1 MLVRENQLGSS
12 PHAWAGV
19 MIAVPIKR
27 PREAAPDM
35 NKPADIKAAGTTAAE
50 VFLKRLKA
58 HGVDYFFAN
67 GGTDFAPIVEAF
79 AHGTVAGMAIPE
91 PLITP
96 HETAAVAMAHGYY
109 LATGRPQALMVHTN
123 VGLANAVM
131 GAINAA
137 ADHIPMLLCS
147 GRTPVSEIGH
157 LGHRTAP
164 INWGQDMHD
173 QAALVRESVKWD
185 FELRVPEQT
194 ADLVDR
200 AFGIAMSYPRGP
212 VYLALP
218 REALCAP
225 CPEPDDPAPTLA
237 PSRYGPHPKDLER
250 AAEMILAAKSPVII
264 AHRVGDDAGGFDAL
278 RDFAELVGA
287 PVCTW
292 WLSRNPISTESP
304 MCGGPN
310 PGDYLADADLVIVI
324 DHLVPWLPHRH
335 HLKDGAKVIQIGP
348 DPLHSRF
355 PVRGFRSDL
364 SIASDAE
371 TALRSLEAVLR
382 PELSKDKVEAR
393 YKAAAAKNAKLRADL
408 MAKAEQGGGTPMSNL
423 YVSKCLSDA
432 AGPDAV
438 VYSELGI
445 EPGVMNL
452 PKSDSYFNAAVSG
465 GLGWG
470 LPAALGT
477 QLADRDRIVCATV
490 GDGSYM
496 FANPVACH
504 QIAEAHELPVLTIV
518 FNNGRWNAV
527 RASALDIFPKGYAA
541 KANLMPVT
549 TLRPTP
555 DFCKIAEASRGWA
568 ERVENGADLPK
579 ALERALDVIR
589 TEKRQALLEVITA

>member
-1 MLVRENQLGSS
+1 
-12 PHAWAGV
+12 
-19 MIAVPIKR
+19 
-27 PREAAPDM
+27 M
-35 NKPADIKAAGTTAAE
+35 NKPADIKTPTTTAAD
-50 VFLKRLKA
+50 VFLRRLKA

-79 AHGTVAGMAIPE
+79 AQGQAEGTALPE

-96 HETAAVAMAHGYY
+96 HETAAVAMAHGYF
-109 LATGRPQALMVHTN
+109 LATGKPQALMVHTN

-137 ADHIPMLLCS
+137 ADHIPMLICS
-147 GRTPVSEIGH
+147 GRTPVSETGH

-200 AFGIAMSYPRGP
+200 ALGIAMSYPRGP

-225 CPEPDDPAPTLA
+225 CIEPEDSGPALA
-237 PSRYGPHPKDLER
+237 PSRFGPHPKDIET
-250 AAEMILAAKSPVII
+250 AAEMILAARNPVVI
-264 AHRVGDDAGGFDAL
+264 AHRVGDDAGGFHAL

-287 PVCTW
+287 PVCGW
-292 WLSRNPISTESP
+292 WPSRNAVSTDSP
-304 MCGGPN
+304 MHGSAN
-310 PGDYLADADLVIVI
+310 PADYVTDSDLVIVI

-335 HLKDGAKVIQIGP
+335 TLKDGARVIQIGP

-371 TALRSLEAVLR
+371 TALRALENALR
-382 PELSKDKVEAR
+382 PEVTKGKARDAVEAR
-393 YKAAAAKNAKLRADL
+393 FKAAAAKNAKLRFD
-408 MAKAEQGGGTPMSNL
+408 MMEKAEKGSGTPMSNL
-423 YVSKCLSDA
+423 WVSKCLSEA
-432 AGPDAV
+432 AGPDAIMF
-438 VYSELGI
+438 SELGVD
-445 EPGVMNL
+445 PGVMNL
-452 PKSDSYFNAAVSG
+452 PNPGTFYNAAVSG

-470 LPAALGT
+470 VPAALGA
-477 QLADRDRIVCATV
+477 QLANRDRIVCATV

-504 QIAEAHELPVLTIV
+504 QIAEAHNLPILTVV
-518 FNNGRWNAV
+518 FNNGIWNAV
-527 RASALDIFPKGYAA
+527 RSSALDIFPKGYAA

-549 TLRPTP
+549 SLRPTP
-555 DFCKIAEASRGWA
+555 DFCKIAEASRGYA
-568 ERVENGADLPK
+568 ERVDNGQDLP
-579 ALERALDVIR
+579 AAIQRALKVIR
-589 TEKRQALLEVITA
+589 EEKRQALLEVIVQA

>member
-1 MLVRENQLGSS
+1 
-12 PHAWAGV
+12 
-19 MIAVPIKR
+19 
-27 PREAAPDM
+27 M
-35 NKPADIKAAGTTAAE
+35 NKPADIKAAASTAAE

-67 GGTDFAPIVEAF
+67 GGTDFAPIVEGF
-79 AHGTVAGMAIPE
+79 AHGQTAGMNMPE

-137 ADHIPMLLCS
+137 SDHIPMLICS
-147 GRTPVSEIGH
+147 GRTPVSEVGR

-225 CPEPDDPAPTLA
+225 CAEPDDPAPTLA
-237 PSRYGPHPKDLER
+237 PSRYGPHPKDLEQ

-264 AHRVGDDAGGFDAL
+264 AHRVGDGAGGFDAL
-278 RDFAELVGA
+278 RDFAELIGA

-292 WLSRNPISTESP
+292 WLSRNVISSDSP
-304 MCGGPN
+304 MAGAAN

-371 TALRSLEAVLR
+371 TALRALEAALR
-382 PELSKDKVEAR
+382 PEVTKGAAKDKVAAR
-393 YKAAAAKNAKLRADL
+393 FKASAEKNAKLRADL
-408 MAKAEQGGGTPMSNL
+408 IARAEQGAGTPMSNGW
-423 YVSKCLSDA
+423 VSKCLSEA
-432 AGPDAV
+432 VGPDAV

-445 EPGVMNL
+445 DPGVMTL
-452 PKSDSYFNAAVSG
+452 TKPGTYFNASVAG

-504 QIAEAHELPVLTIV
+504 QIAEAHQLPVLIIV
-518 FNNGRWNAV
+518 FNNGIWNAV

-549 TLRPTP
+549 SLRPTP

-568 ERVENGADLPK
+568 ERVENGADFPA
-579 ALERALDVIR
+579 ALQRALKVIR
-589 TEKRQALLEVITA
+589 TEKRQALLEVIVA

>member
-1 MLVRENQLGSS
+1 
-12 PHAWAGV
+12 
-19 MIAVPIKR
+19 
-27 PREAAPDM
+27 M
-35 NKPADIKAAGTTAAE
+35 NKPADIKAVPSTAAPSTAAA

-79 AHGTVAGMAIPE
+79 AHGQVEGAALPE

-96 HETAAVAMAHGYY
+96 HETAAVAMAHGYF
-109 LATGRPQALMVHTN
+109 LATGKPQALMVHTN

-137 ADHIPMLLCS
+137 ADHIPMLICS
-147 GRTPVSEIGH
+147 GRTPVSETGQ

-225 CPEPDDPAPTLA
+225 CPAPENPNPALA
-237 PSRYGPHPKDLER
+237 PSRYGPHPKDVAA
-250 AAEMILAAKSPVII
+250 AAEMILAAKSPVVI
-264 AHRVGDDAGGFDAL
+264 AHRVGDDDGGFHAL

-292 WLSRNPISTESP
+292 WLSRNPISTDSP
-304 MCGGPN
+304 MHGGAD
-310 PGDYLADADLVIVI
+310 PGDYVTDADLIIVI

-364 SIASDAE
+364 SLAGDAE
-371 TALRSLEAVLR
+371 TTLRALEAALK
-382 PELSKDKVEAR
+382 PEVTKGATKDAVAAR
-393 YKAAAAKNAKLRADL
+393 FKSAAAKNAKIHAEA
-408 MAKAEQGGGTPMSNL
+408 MAKAEKGSGTPMSHL
-423 YVSKCLSDA
+423 WVSKCLSDA
-432 AGPDAV
+432 VSPDAIV
-438 VYSELGI
+438 FSELGI
-445 EPGVMNL
+445 EPSVMKL
-452 PKSDSYFNAAVSG
+452 TKPGTYYNAAVSG

-470 LPAALGT
+470 LPAALGA

-504 QIAEAHELPVLTIV
+504 QIAEAHNLPILTIV
-518 FNNGRWNAV
+518 FNNGIWNAV
-527 RASALDIFPKGYAA
+527 RSSALDIFPKGYAS

-549 TLRPTP
+549 SLRPTP

-568 ERVENGADLPK
+568 ERVENGADLP
-579 ALERALDVIR
+579 AAIQRALKVIR
-589 TEKRQALLEVITA
+589 EERRQALLEVIVQ